1 MEVTFTPSVVLAYS
15 ARRRSGSSFPDL
27 IITKLPIDCYLSSDY
42 ISQLQE
48 RSGIM
53 VNHRDEAKRVAEIAE
68 NAGIAGAMH
77 PMAEIGQSLAET
89 AETPCKNFAR
99 ETVRILLSLFR
110 GALHSSGSLKTTGGN
125 AGNAQISRQA
135 SAGSDS
141 DHEAAIARI

>member
-1 MEVTFTPSVVLAYS
+1 
-15 ARRRSGSSFPDL
+15 
-27 IITKLPIDCYLSSDY
+27 
-42 ISQLQE
+42 
-48 RSGIM
+48 M

-68 NAGIAGAMH
+68 NAGIAGAVH
-77 PMAEIGQSLAET
+77 SMAEIGQSLAET

-125 AGNAQISRQA
+125 AGNAQTSCQA

-141 DHEAAIARI
+141 DHEAAIART